1 MIHKQTWFSSFQKN
15 SQKDNCSVYSFYD
28 VSCSTKLH
36 RNTCTIL
43 FGLKAYAL
51 RVCRTKA
58 SYTLTKKLIC
68 FHWLMIWLIDFDQ
81 RTGFNYS
88 FISKYNHNPSLS
100 LIHSSI
106 SIIKRL
112 YVVWKKKL
120 NIKHS
125 YIHLIDFDQ
134 TFYQWLFH
142 YWELTIN
149 GFK

>member
-1 MIHKQTWFSSFQKN
+1 MTFQPSLNLLVSMWYINKHDFLPFKKIHK
-15 SQKDNCSVYSFYD
+15 KDNCSAYSFYD

-88 FISKYNHNPSLS
+88 FISKHNHNPSLS

-112 YVVWKKKL
+112 YVVWKK
-120 NIKHS
+120 N
-125 YIHLIDFDQ
+125 
-134 TFYQWLFH
+134 
-142 YWELTIN
+142 N
-149 GFK
+149 